1 MRPSGRNVKEV
12 NMIPLIVLVV
22 IIAAAAFY
30 GVGIYNHLI
39 TLRNLYRN
47 AFTQIDIQLKRRY
60 DLIPNLVEAA
70 KGYLAHERGTLE
82 AVMKARNSA
91 VDASKAAAQSPGSA
105 AAMTG
110 LSQAEGAL
118 AGVLSRLL
126 AVVEAYPDL
135 KANQTIADLME
146 ELTSTENKIGFARQ
160 AYNDAVT
167 GYNIQREKFP
177 QNVIAS
183 LFDFK
188 TAALLDAVEK
198 PEERTAPKVS
208 FS

>member
-1 MRPSGRNVKEV
+1 
-12 NMIPLIVLVV
+12 MIPLIVLVV
-22 IIAAAAFY
+22 ILAGAAFY
-30 GVGIYNHLI
+30 FVGIYNQLI

-91 VDASKAAAQSPGSA
+91 VDASRAAAQSPGST

-118 AGVLSRLL
+118 SGVLSRLL

-135 KANQTIADLME
+135 KANRTVADLME
-146 ELTSTENKIGFARQ
+146 ELTSTENKISFARQ
-160 AYNDAVT
+160 AFNDAVT

-198 PEERTAPKVS
+198 TEERTAPKVS
-208 FS
+208 FT

>member
-1 MRPSGRNVKEV
+1 
-12 NMIPLIVLVV
+12 MIPLILLVV
-22 IIAAAAFY
+22 ILAVVAFY
-30 GVGIYNHLI
+30 CVGIYNHLI

-118 AGVLSRLL
+118 SGVLSRLL

-135 KANQTIADLME
+135 KANQAIANLME
-146 ELTSTENKIGFARQ
+146 ELTSTENKISFARQ
-160 AYNDAVT
+160 AFNDAVT
-167 GYNIQREKFP
+167 DYNIQREKFP

-183 LFDFK
+183 TFDFK
-188 TAALLDAVEK
+188 AAALLEVVEK
-198 PEERTAPKVS
+198 AEERTAPKVS
-208 FS
+208 FT

>member
-1 MRPSGRNVKEV
+1 
-12 NMIPLIVLVV
+12 MIPLILLV
-22 IIAAAAFY
+22 IILAVVAFY
-30 GVGIYNHLI
+30 CVGIYNHLI

-91 VDASKAAAQSPGSA
+91 LDASRAAAQSPGSA

-118 AGVLSRLL
+118 SGVLSRLL

-135 KANQTIADLME
+135 KANQAIANLME
-146 ELTSTENKIGFARQ
+146 ELTSTENKISFARQ
-160 AYNDAVT
+160 AFNDAVT
-167 GYNIQREKFP
+167 DYNIQREKFP

-183 LFDFK
+183 TFDFK
-188 TAALLDAVEK
+188 AAALLEVVEK
-198 PEERTAPKVS
+198 AEERTAPKVS

>member
-1 MRPSGRNVKEV
+1 
-12 NMIPLIVLVV
+12 MIPLILLVV
-22 IIAAAAFY
+22 ILAVVAFY
-30 GVGIYNHLI
+30 CVGIYNHLI

-82 AVMKARNSA
+82 AVIKARNSA
-91 VDASKAAAQSPGSA
+91 LDASRTAAQSPGSA

-118 AGVLSRLL
+118 SGVLSRLL

-135 KANQTIADLME
+135 KANQAIANLME
-146 ELTSTENKIGFARQ
+146 ELTSTENKISFARQ
-160 AYNDAVT
+160 AFNDAVT
-167 GYNIQREKFP
+167 DYNIQREKFP

-183 LFDFK
+183 TFDFK
-188 TAALLDAVEK
+188 AAALLEVVEK
-198 PEERTAPKVS
+198 AEERTAPKVS
-208 FS
+208 FT

>member
-1 MRPSGRNVKEV
+1 
-12 NMIPLIVLVV
+12 MIPLILLVV
-22 IIAAAAFY
+22 ILAVVAFY
-30 GVGIYNHLI
+30 CVGIYNHLI

-82 AVMKARNSA
+82 AVIKARNSA
-91 VDASKAAAQSPGSA
+91 LDASRTAAQSPGSA

-118 AGVLSRLL
+118 SGALSRLL

-135 KANQTIADLME
+135 KANQAIANLME
-146 ELTSTENKIGFARQ
+146 ELTSTENKISFARQ
-160 AYNDAVT
+160 AFNDAVT
-167 GYNIQREKFP
+167 DYNIQREKFP

-183 LFDFK
+183 TFDFK
-188 TAALLDAVEK
+188 AAALLEVVEK
-198 PEERTAPKVS
+198 AEERAAPKVS